1 MNTYFITGATGVVG
15 SAVVRELLA
24 RSSCRLILLIRAQN
38 NADLQKRTHSLL
50 NFLNVDATTASARIE
65 PLLGDTEVDRFGVN
79 SQDYQRLTASV
90 THIIH
95 SAASVR
101 MNLPIELARRTA
113 VAATENVMQLAQLCH
128 AQGTLQK
135 VEMISTVGVGGRR
148 PGPLPEVWMN
158 EPRNFH
164 NTYEQAKAEA
174 ETIIERHLNMSL
186 PVTVHRPSMV
196 VGDSHTGRIPHFQIF
211 YHLAE
216 FISGRRTFGLLPD
229 LANYHVDVVPSD
241 YVAQAIVW
249 SSSTQVTNGKILHLC
264 GGAEKAVTL
273 KSLKAIVLAK
283 FNQRDIAVPKTHTMP
298 IAWFSSLVRLITP
311 FTPQRIKRALATLP
325 IFLDYLAEEQ
335 VFGNTHTRQL
345 LEAVGIVLPEG
356 EIFLDTVLDY
366 YISQTY

>member
-38 NADLQKRTHSLL
+38 NADLQKRVHSLL
-50 NFLNVDATTASARIE
+50 NFLNIDATTANARIE
-65 PLLGDTEVDRFGVN
+65 PLIGDTEVEGFGLN
-79 SQDYQRLTASV
+79 SQDYQRLAGSV

-101 MNLPIELARRTA
+101 MNLPLELARRTA
-113 VAATENVMQLAQLCH
+113 VAATENIMQLALLCQ

-135 VEMISTVGVGGRR
+135 VEMISTVGVGGRW
-148 PGPLPEVWMN
+148 PGPLPEAWIN

-174 ETIIERHLNMSL
+174 ETIIERYLKAGL

-229 LANYHVDVVPSD
+229 LANYHVDIVPSD

-249 SSSTQVTNGKILHLC
+249 SSSTQVTRGKILHLC
-264 GGAEKAVTL
+264 GGAEQAVSL
-273 KSLKAIVLAK
+273 KSLKRKVSAK
-283 FNQRDIAVPKTHTMP
+283 FTQSGIAVPTTRTLP
-298 IAWFSSLVRLITP
+298 IAWFSRLVRLITP
-311 FTPQRIKRALATLP
+311 FTPKRIKRALATLP

-335 VFGNTHTRQL
+335 VFGRIATRPL
-345 LEAVGIVLPEG
+345 LESAGIILPDAEV
-356 EIFLDTVLDY
+356 FLDTVLDY
-366 YISQTY
+366 YISKTY